1 MATYRELIG
10 KKIKNVSSDP
20 SSGTDGEMW
29 YNSTTGTLRAPT
41 IVEAFVSQTNMPTK
55 TAYNTSFGQA
65 VPTTVSVGG
74 MSAPGPAPA
83 SRTYEFNGSGWGT
96 GGDLPAG
103 RESGRAFGTLTAG
116 TIAGSAVVGK
126 AKRAFKEKD

>member
-65 VPTTVSVGG
+65 VPTTVSLK
-74 MSAPGPAPA
+74 
-83 SRTYEFNGSGWGT
+83 FSGNSFIN
-96 GGDLPAG
+96 L
-103 RESGRAFGTLTAG
+103 LIKKI
-116 TIAGSAVVGK
+116 TIAIDPRKTISCP
-126 AKRAFKEKD
+126 